1 MPNFT
6 ARLLHQPIIPRNGVR
21 LQPSGELS
29 VPAVGL
35 PTFRFFASSTH
46 CRLQRHSGRFCE
58 HLVAGS
64 KNLSEELLSPSRAS
78 KIPPA
83 SPAPLVMRLFAGLSC
98 GRYLSPSSSAETAL
112 STAAGDTDRVLTRRN
127 RRFSG
132 SFLHFN
138 VFAVD
143 AVGVLRTSPP
153 TSCSPEL
160 MIDEAGTRM
169 TLVPAPFSPAE
180 TWTRSME

>member
-1 MPNFT
+1 MTFYLYITPF
-6 ARLLHQPIIPRNGVR
+6 GV
-21 LQPSGELS
+21 
-29 VPAVGL
+29 VPANAQFHRQDCFINPSFLEMAYACNPPANYRCRQSVSLLSGSL
-35 PTFRFFASSTH
+35 NGGPTP
-46 CRLQRHSGRFCE
+46 RLQRHSGRFCE

-64 KNLSEELLSPSRAS
+64 KDLSEELLSPSRGAS

-153 TSCSPEL
+153 TSCSP
-160 MIDEAGTRM
+160 
-169 TLVPAPFSPAE
+169 
-180 TWTRSME
+180 